1 MQQFEYTKS
10 NKLRRIQPL
19 TRFICE
25 TLDCQEVR
33 RLCRYYSLDP
43 LEDFALDYLDKEV
56 EQPDLKDSLMEEV
69 IRDKN
74 ISKGADREIIIP
86 HMFSKEVMANK
97 RMAIFVY
104 CDKIELNTYDE
115 GADLVFMVDIIYSID
130 IDKLTD
136 YKQRCWTIAEIVS
149 EKFDKYV
156 MNDEKY
162 LPIVGAVEFKLSSRI
177 VHTKL
182 ASNTTIGVISIPI
195 TVHTKAMRS
204 KR

>member
-1 MQQFEYTKS
+1 MRQFEHTKS
-10 NKLRRIQPL
+10 NKIRRIQPL

-43 LEDFALDYLDKEV
+43 LEDFALDYLDNEV
-56 EQPDLKDSLMEEV
+56 EQPDLQDSLMEEV
-69 IRDKN
+69 IRDKHV
-74 ISKGADREIIIP
+74 SQGAHKEIIIP
-86 HMFSKEVMANK
+86 YMFTKEVLTDK

-104 CDKIELNTYDE
+104 CDRVGLSQYDE
-115 GADLVFMVDIIYSID
+115 DAELTFMVDIIYSID

-136 YKQRCWTIAEIVS
+136 YQQRCWSIAEIVS

-156 MNDEKY
+156 MKDDKY
-162 LPIVGAVEFKLSSRI
+162 LPIVGAVEFNLSSRI
-177 VHTKL
+177 IHSKL
-182 ASNTTIGVISIPI
+182 ANNTSMGVISIPI
-195 TVHTKAMRS
+195 VVHTKAMRS